1 MSGTPHSA
9 RVAQL
14 RDGPRN
20 GERVD
25 IHPGQ
30 LVVSYTESIVVDQG
44 PPVPAVSRYV
54 YERMLDNKP
63 DTALFVL
70 DA

>member
-1 MSGTPHSA
+1 MGVPSHSA
-9 RVAQL
+9 RFALL

-25 IHPGQ
+25 VQPGQ
-30 LVVSYTESIVVDQG
+30 LAVSFTATIVVDQASE
-44 PPVPAVSRYV
+44 PAVSRYV
-54 YERMLDNKP
+54 YERMLDNEP

-70 DA
+70 KA